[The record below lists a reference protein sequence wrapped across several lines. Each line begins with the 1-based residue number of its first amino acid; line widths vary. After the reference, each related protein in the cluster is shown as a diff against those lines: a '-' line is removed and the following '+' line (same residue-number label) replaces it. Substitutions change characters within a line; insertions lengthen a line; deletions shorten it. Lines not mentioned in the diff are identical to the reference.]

1 MLTPRYVASSMAA
14 IPARV
19 AGSLTMTFGASPSK
33 AMACSTSAS
42 VSRHSVGSV
51 WIERRPARPPEPA
64 KAGMR
69 SGAARVLISATMPH
83 ASSRSDQ
90 VGFSPAR
97 TRVRVAHCEGSD
109 RQLSTTMVGL
119 AVAPTAPNSTA

>member
-1 MLTPRYVASSMAA
+1 M
-14 IPARV
+14 
-19 AGSLTMTFGASPSK
+19 
-33 AMACSTSAS
+33 
-42 VSRHSVGSV
+42 
-51 WIERRPARPPEPA
+51 ERRPARPPEA
-64 KAGMR
+64 ANAGIS
-69 SGAARVLISATMPH
+69 SGAARVLISATTAQ

-97 TRVRVAHCEGSD
+97 TRVRVAQPDGSA